1 MQKFIPEIQA
11 GAVILRIYKDG
22 KPTSAYCRLD
32 LNGPRPGFVPAE
44 VWAEALTLQSKED
57 EKPF

>member
-1 MQKFIPEIQA
+1 MQYFKPELSN

-22 KPTSAYCRLD
+22 RATSAYCRPNLD
-32 LNGPRPGFVPAE
+32 RPRPGFVPVE
-44 VWAEALTLQSKED
+44 VWNQALNLQKSED

>member
-1 MQKFIPEIQA
+1 MQKFIPEIQS

-22 KPTSAYCRLD
+22 RPTSAYCRLD
-32 LNGPRPGFVPAE
+32 MDKPRPGFVPVE
-44 VWAEALTLQSKED
+44 VWNQALNLQKSED